1 MYIWNYFSEHVLKI
15 VQLRSNFIHHLLR
28 NFESR
33 AILIAINKNQI
44 LLVSLRSCNKP
55 WESVTSS
62 FASAAVLRFILYN
75 KISIWLLRTVA
86 RNSWGNDA
94 FRKEIDICI
103 YVYIPSFS
111 TNGHSVSNTTG
122 YAIMR
127 LCTHVEKLAFAGHS
141 ATLERLDFW
150 HGRSLWYLRVQS
162 DRNRSG
168 FPLVEKSPGRRRRR
182 GEGDLSDTCKW
193 KSLAFTGLGL
203 LSKGRW
209 GGNKYHSNVLS
220 TAI

>member
-1 MYIWNYFSEHVLKI
+1 MRECNFVL
-15 VQLRSNFIHHLLR
+15 R
-28 NFESR
+28 E
-33 AILIAINKNQI
+33 
-44 LLVSLRSCNKP
+44 P
-55 WESVTSS
+55 
-62 FASAAVLRFILYN
+62 ASAAVLRFILYN

-150 HGRSLWYLRVQS
+150 HGRSLWHLRVQS

-182 GEGDLSDTCKW
+182 RGRGDLSDTCKW

-203 LSKGRW
+203 LSKEGW